1 VGHLLNRIEGIVLKT
16 QDYGETNKIVTL
28 YSGEVGKITAMARGA
43 KKPASRLAAVTQP
56 FTHGTF
62 LIQQGRGMGTMQ
74 QGEQVESYRHI
85 REDIEATAY
94 ASFVVELVDRAVEDR
109 RPQAAIFNLLQQ
121 ALHAISDEYDPEA
134 IALFVQWKMLPVT
147 GIYPTL
153 HQCTNC
159 GATEGEFAFSF
170 QQIGFLCHRC
180 FSLDRYIVRLTP
192 SQVKLIRTF
201 YTVPID
207 QVGKLT
213 LKKETKAFIKKIVR
227 TIYEEQTGIRLK
239 SQLFLDQLDRS
250 PNYFPKK
257 ENPSMPPEEGA

>member
-1 VGHLLNRIEGIVLKT
+1 MLNRIEGIVLKT
-16 QDYGETNKIVTL
+16 QDYGEANKIVTL
-28 YSGEVGKITAMARGA
+28 FSREGGKITAMARGA
-43 KKPASRLAAVTQP
+43 KKPASRLAAITQP

-85 REDIEATAY
+85 RQDIEATAY
-94 ASFVVELVDRAVEDR
+94 ASFIVELIDRAVDDR
-109 RPQAAIFNLLQQ
+109 SPQPSIFNLLQH

-134 IALFVQWKMLPVT
+134 IALFVEWKMLPVT

-159 GATEGEFAFSF
+159 GATDGEFAFSF

-180 FSLDRYIVRLTP
+180 FSIDRYLIRLTP
-192 SQVKLIRTF
+192 AQVKLIRTF
-201 YTVPID
+201 YTVPIE

-213 LKKETKAFIKKIVR
+213 LKKETKTFIKKIVR

-239 SQLFLDQLDRS
+239 TRLFIDQLDRS
-250 PNYFPKK
+250 PEYFPKK
-257 ENPSMPPEEGA
+257 ENPSTSPEEGV

>member
-1 VGHLLNRIEGIVLKT
+1 MLNRIEGIVLKT
-16 QDYGETNKIVTL
+16 LDYGETNKIVTL
-28 YSGEVGKITAMARGA
+28 YTRDAGKITAMARGA
-43 KKPASRLAAVTQP
+43 KKPASRLAAITQP
-56 FTHGTF
+56 FTHGSF

-94 ASFVVELVDRAVEDR
+94 ASFVVELIDRAVDEHK
-109 RPQAAIFNLLQQ
+109 PQPSIFNLLQQ

-134 IALFVQWKMLPVT
+134 IALFVEWKMLPVT

-159 GATEGEFAFSF
+159 SATDGEFAFSF

-180 FSLDRYIVRLTP
+180 FGVDRYIIRL
-192 SQVKLIRTF
+192 SSLQVKLIRTF
-201 YTVPID
+201 YTVPIE

-213 LKKETKAFIKKIVR
+213 LKKETKTFIKKIVR

-239 SQLFLDQLDRS
+239 SRSFLDQLDRT
-250 PNYFPKK
+250 PEYFPKK
-257 ENPSMPPEEGA
+257 ENPSTAPEKEE

>member
-1 VGHLLNRIEGIVLKT
+1 MLNRIEGIVLKT

-28 YSGEVGKITAMARGA
+28 YSREGGKITAMARGA
-43 KKPASRLAAVTQP
+43 KKPASRLAAITQP
-56 FTHGTF
+56 FTHGSF

-94 ASFVVELVDRAVEDR
+94 ASFIVELIDRAVEER
-109 RPQAAIFNLLQQ
+109 TSQPSIFNLLQQ
-121 ALHAISDEYDPEA
+121 ALHAIAEQYDPEA
-134 IALFVQWKMLPVT
+134 IALFVEWKMLPVT

-153 HQCTNC
+153 HQCANC
-159 GATEGEFAFSF
+159 GATDGEFAFSF

-180 FSLDRYIVRLTP
+180 FEVDRYIIRLSP
-192 SQVKLIRTF
+192 AQVKLIRTF
-201 YTVPID
+201 YTVPIE

-213 LKKETKAFIKKIVR
+213 LKKETKTFIKKIVR

-239 SQLFLDQLDRS
+239 SRSFIDQLDRS
-250 PNYFPKK
+250 PQYFPKK
-257 ENPSMPPEEGA
+257 ENPSTDSEKEQ

>member
-1 VGHLLNRIEGIVLKT
+1 MLNRIEGIVLKT
-16 QDYGETNKIVTL
+16 QDYGEANKIVTL
-28 YSGEVGKITAMARGA
+28 FSREGGKITAMARGA
-43 KKPASRLAAVTQP
+43 KKPASRLAAITQP
-56 FTHGTF
+56 FTHGSF

-85 REDIEATAY
+85 RQDIEATAY
-94 ASFVVELVDRAVEDR
+94 ASFIVELIDRAVDDR
-109 RPQAAIFNLLQQ
+109 SPQPSIFNLLQH

-134 IALFVQWKMLPVT
+134 IALFVEWKMLPVT

-180 FSLDRYIVRLTP
+180 FSVDRYIIRLTP
-192 SQVKLIRTF
+192 AQVKLIRTF
-201 YTVPID
+201 YTVPIE

-213 LKKETKAFIKKIVR
+213 LKKETKTFIKKIVR

-239 SQLFLDQLDRS
+239 TRSFIEQLDRS
-250 PNYFPKK
+250 PEYFPKK
-257 ENPSMPPEEGA
+257 ENPTATPEEGE